1 MDQGVLSPIRCTR
14 YASVLALTLLFP
26 NFASTEPWNDRLTQI
41 KRDVEAI
48 TDYDVTKTFDEESL
62 LDGLF
67 VISRDGAG
75 YGVTGNYL
83 QLKEHFSFAS
93 PADEVWNGETK
104 LPRLIFMF
112 SDVLEFANSH
122 FAFRGSVD
130 WDQWPVSSG
139 VTAIFYGNTIIFDR
153 DFQAAPFQGCY
164 PWLVCIDST
173 PGNSLP
179 KPGEFITFGQAGE
192 VVFGFRDVQFSKT
205 YVSTFALRLERLRG
219 SLLRSQLPIE
229 RKDAIWAVATALVS
243 RENPARKLM
252 NYSELKE
259 DIPGLVKIALEW
271 EAMSRPDIVIQN
283 HVRRFVGLH
292 PHLGPNSYLDYV
304 GSAPVTILNVK
315 KFLQIAPL
323 EPFGEWQIEYVNWIA
338 DQLQTARVT
347 GDSAL
352 RDKAL
357 ALADNVKIV
366 PLPPGALAAE
376 YADALEAVSKER
388 EIILRYALA
397 SEVGTDETSSV
408 EAVTVVTNQL
418 TRKRYLVPNR
428 LRMSK
433 LVNEDGIR
441 RFGWII
447 QGGKIGVGRLRLFME
462 GDLVAY
468 SYPATGKSDDSSGE
482 QILNFED
489 VTLEDDE
496 ISSSDCNVTGTRA
509 RCWVDL
515 NDGTSSLIFL
525 SRLASAQGISGRL
538 SWKVRTQ
545 ESLEGEAPV
554 RVSLVSRTSQSCV
567 SVAEGR
573 TKNNC
578 AVAVRLDNPD
588 NPERSTEIAPG
599 ATIDLIAD
607 QNLFVSPV
615 VSDPSHLAALFRVL
629 PEAQLLF
636 QRVTVKHGLTRARS
650 GYGSLSYVDGSVTIQ
665 SEDIGVAT
673 QSHSFSLGPA
683 PGTYLDLVV
692 ARGPTTK
699 TKFSGVAHYADGSLK
714 FSGESDGPLVIIS
727 DASLEPEK

>member
-1 MDQGVLSPIRCTR
+1 MDQGVLSPIRYTR

-26 NFASTEPWNDRLTQI
+26 DFASTEPWNDRLSQI
-41 KRDVEAI
+41 KRDVDTV
-48 TDYDVTKTFDEESL
+48 TDYDITKTFGDESL
-62 LDGLF
+62 LDGLL

-93 PADEVWNGETK
+93 PATEVWNGETK

-139 VTAIFYGNTIIFDR
+139 VTAIFYGNTIVLDR
-153 DFQAAPFQGCY
+153 DFQAPPFQGCY

-173 PGNSLP
+173 PGHSMP
-179 KPGEFITFGQAGE
+179 QPGEFRTFGQAGE
-192 VVFGFRDVQFSKT
+192 VVFGFRDVQFSKK
-205 YVSTFALRLERLRG
+205 YISTFALSLESLRG
-219 SLLRSQLPIE
+219 RLLKSQLPTE

-243 RENPARKLM
+243 RENPARKMM
-252 NYSELKE
+252 NYSVSQEE
-259 DIPGLVKIALEW
+259 FPELVKVALEW
-271 EAMSRPDIVIQN
+271 EAKSRPDIVIQN
-283 HVRRFVGLH
+283 HIRRFVSLH
-292 PHLGPNSYLDYV
+292 PDIGPNSYHDYI
-304 GSAPVTILNVK
+304 GSVPITILNIN

-323 EPFGEWQIEYVNWIA
+323 EPFGKWQIEYVNWIA
-338 DQLQTARVT
+338 DQLKTARVT

-352 RDKAL
+352 RDQAL
-357 ALADNVKIV
+357 VLADKVKIV

-388 EIILRYALA
+388 EIILRYTLA
-397 SEVGTDETSSV
+397 SEVGTDEASSV
-408 EAVTVVTNQL
+408 EAVTVITNQL
-418 TRKRYLVPNR
+418 TRQRYLVPNR

-433 LVNEDGIR
+433 LANENGTR

-447 QGGKIGVGRLRLFME
+447 QGGKIGIGRLRLFME

-468 SYPATGKSDDSSGE
+468 SYPATVKTDDSTGE
-482 QILNFED
+482 QILDLED
-489 VTLEDDE
+489 IILEDDE

-515 NDGTSSLIFL
+515 NDGASSLIFL

-545 ESLEGEAPV
+545 ETLKGEASV
-554 RVSLVSRTSQSCV
+554 RVSLVSRISQSCV

-578 AVAVRLDNPD
+578 AVAVRLDS
-588 NPERSTEIAPG
+588 PEKREGSAEIAPG
-599 ATIDLIAD
+599 ASEDLIAD
-607 QNLFVSPV
+607 QNSFVRPV
-615 VSDPSHLAALFRVL
+615 VSDSSHLAALFRVL
-629 PEAQLLF
+629 PEAQLF
-636 QRVTVKHGLTRARS
+636 QKITVKHGLTRVRN

-665 SEDIGVAT
+665 SEDIGVAA
-673 QSHSFSLGPA
+673 QSYPFSLGAA
-683 PGTYLDLVV
+683 PGTYRDFEV

-714 FSGESDGPLVIIS
+714 FSGESDGPLVTIS
-727 DASLEPEK
+727 DASLEPDK